1 MNEAPKR
8 RKKVCSHCGRKLW
21 LKDFYHYSNGT
32 LSSWCKECQKQN
44 KRDWYNKTRKVP
56 DGIRIDPNTGRKI
69 EHRGLARRIFWDR
82 RMLDDLKRLYAT
94 TKNEDL
100 VDIIGVS
107 QRTLIRKARELGLEK
122 DAAWQHNNVMR
133 HQKMATF
140 ESRRLGYPGHFKKG
154 EHICPENEFKPG
166 HTESEEIKSK
176 RIASMKKWYRNHPFA
191 AKERGKK
198 ISETK
203 RRKYADKA
211 GTETSIP

>member
-1 MNEAPKR
+1 MSERPQK
-8 RKKVCSHCGRKLW
+8 RKKVCPHCGRKLW

-56 DGIRIDPNTGRKI
+56 DGIRIDPVTGRKI

-82 RMLDDLKRLYAT
+82 RMLDDLKRLFAT

-107 QRTLIRKARELGLEK
+107 LRTLIRKARELGLEK
-122 DAAWQHNNVMR
+122 NAEWQHNNVMR
-133 HQKMATF
+133 HQKMASF
-140 ESRRLGYPGHFKKG
+140 EARRLGYPGHFKKG

-166 HTESEEIKSK
+166 HIESEETKSK
-176 RIASMKKWYRNHPFA
+176 RVASMKKWYIKHPFA

-203 RRKYADKA
+203 RRKYADKT
-211 GTETSIP
+211 GTETSLP